1 MLWFCS
7 PKRRHASGDCSYG
20 LWEDTKEVSEG
31 NLEKQENECI
41 YMTRKRISD
50 VILSCRREWS
60 SGWSKEY
67 REMDEE
73 LLVEHV
79 LKYMKTWLM
88 IRNDGTQIT
97 IFPSV
102 GRTAG
107 VYPEDFKGGTGE

>member
-1 MLWFCS
+1 MLPEIVLMVCG
-7 PKRRHASGDCSYG
+7 RIQ
-20 LWEDTKEVSEG
+20 KEVSEG

-41 YMTRKRISD
+41 YMTRERISD

-73 LLVEHV
+73 MLVEHV

>member
-1 MLWFCS
+1 M
-7 PKRRHASGDCSYG
+7 
-20 LWEDTKEVSEG
+20 
-31 NLEKQENECI
+31 
-41 YMTRKRISD
+41 
-50 VILSCRREWS
+50 ILSCRREWS

>member
-1 MLWFCS
+1 
-7 PKRRHASGDCSYG
+7 
-20 LWEDTKEVSEG
+20 
-31 NLEKQENECI
+31 
-41 YMTRKRISD
+41 
-50 VILSCRREWS
+50 
-60 SGWSKEY
+60 
-67 REMDEE
+67 MDEE